1 MKRTIA
7 LFVIWGVMIVLPIS
21 VALYTIETA
30 VTKQIIVVNTIACLY
45 ALVAVM
51 AIYKKRN
58 ALIWVLLS
66 LIATPLMAVFLLYL
80 IEDDESVDDEQE
92 KVSYYGDRE

>member
-58 ALIWVLLS
+58 ALMWVLIS

-80 IEDDESVDDEQE
+80 IEDDERVDDEQE

>member
-1 MKRTIA
+1 
-7 LFVIWGVMIVLPIS
+7 MIVLPIS